1 MVQVIPEEIAAQQE
15 AAYLALRQQWGK
27 ASPAQVEE
35 LLAKREAVEPEPE
48 LRPEVIKKLRQ
59 RIEEN
64 QKPD

>member
-1 MVQVIPEEIAAQQE
+1 MVQIIPEEIAAQQE